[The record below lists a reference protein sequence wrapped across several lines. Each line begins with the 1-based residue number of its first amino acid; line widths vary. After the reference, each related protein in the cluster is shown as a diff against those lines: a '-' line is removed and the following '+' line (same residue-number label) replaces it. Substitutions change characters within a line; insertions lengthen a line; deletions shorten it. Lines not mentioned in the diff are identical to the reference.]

1 MPCRILRCR
10 PKPALWGSFLVGL
23 LAEPANTSFLDR
35 VSGWQRGSQGQID
48 ERNHGQRCECRSGE
62 MHSMHLNL
70 DTNSTSTHCPSLRL
84 LRDGFNASQ
93 HTEYAT
99 NQQRG
104 TSFFSHPLLPRPGG
118 MTTEPQSHINTKTT
132 RTLPV
137 NPLALLLRLPKL
149 SSSEQ
154 PTLFSFR
161 LFPTQVAVL
170 AADGQTNV
178 SEVQTMQER
187 TRGMTCM
194 PRPESSRESS
204 PSQVQRYL
212 PTWPGTR
219 PLCCWLAGWQLAG
232 YAIII
237 RGPVGS
243 PQQEGCWRP
252 HQQWTPLEHVR

>member
-1 MPCRILRCR
+1 MSQWRD
-10 PKPALWGSFLVGL
+10 AL
-23 LAEPANTSFLDR
+23 
-35 VSGWQRGSQGQID
+35 
-48 ERNHGQRCECRSGE
+48 
-62 MHSMHLNL
+62 
-70 DTNSTSTHCPSLRL
+70 
-84 LRDGFNASQ
+84 NASQ
-93 HTEYAT
+93 SGHEQHLNPLSIAAPPSRWLQCLSAHRVCNKPTES
-99 NQQRG
+99 G

-118 MTTEPQSHINTKTT
+118 TTAEPQNHVNTKTT
-132 RTLPV
+132 RPLPV

-187 TRGMTCM
+187 ARRMTCM